1 MHIATAKEPGPMSKK
16 DFLDDQYRGYE
27 MSAESYTS
35 YLLTS
40 SSYGAYE
47 VFPWVNYLVL
57 PLFAF
62 SNAGVVLGD
71 MSGSAVFGVAI
82 AIAIALFLGGKTIG
96 IFTFTYIATKLNIVK
111 GTHTRCHLRQCFRV
125 SIFGGI
131 GFTVSY
137 LTWLNWL
144 MVRLEVRERSISIWP
159 NWVSS

>member
-1 MHIATAKEPGPMSKK
+1 MEH
-16 DFLDDQYRGYE
+16 R
-27 MSAESYTS
+27 
-35 YLLTS
+35 
-40 SSYGAYE
+40 

-82 AIAIALFLGGKTIG
+82 AIAIALFLGKTIG

-111 GTHTRCHLRQCFRV
+111 LTPGVTYANVLGV

-131 GFTVSY
+131 GFTVSLFLAQLAYGPLGAEGEEY
-137 LTWLNWL
+137 LNMAKLGIIIGTLVSGIVGVLVLNAIL
-144 MVRLEVRERSISIWP
+144 KREEKKGKGAYSKEYIEYMKS
-159 NWVSS
+159 NN